1 MKPQCWAEAV
11 VMALKSLRL
20 PLSFAQVLLLLHG
33 AKQPNTQGSG
43 HFYVTMKNTRSKTN
57 YREEESWR
65 QPTFPGQRPSWR
77 GVRASVAGTE
87 AETMPNTDYLLRS
100 QPPFFYSK
108 GPRAYGSCHP
118 QWAGLYHI
126 IIYQESLSQIWQK
139 ANLIQAIP
147 WLNFYLASV
156 KSTIENNHFP
166 H

>member
-20 PLSFAQVLLLLHG
+20 PLFFAQVLLLLHG
-33 AKQPNTQGSG
+33 AKQPSTQGSG
-43 HFYVTMKNTRSKTN
+43 HFYVTVRNTRSKTN
-57 YREEESWR
+57 YRGEESWR

-108 GPRAYGSCHP
+108 GPRAYGSP
-118 QWAGLYHI
+118 TVGWALPHHHLPRIPLSDMAKRQSDPGN
-126 IIYQESLSQIWQK
+126 SLTEFLSCQCQ
-139 ANLIQAIP
+139 
-147 WLNFYLASV
+147 V
-156 KSTIENNHFP
+156 NNRK
-166 H
+166 